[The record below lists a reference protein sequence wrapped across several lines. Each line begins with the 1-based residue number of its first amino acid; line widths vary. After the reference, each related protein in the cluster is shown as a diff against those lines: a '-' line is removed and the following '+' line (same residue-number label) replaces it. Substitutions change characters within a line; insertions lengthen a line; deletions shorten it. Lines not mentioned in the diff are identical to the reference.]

1 MARNESGRGGQQ
13 GRGTGPVSGHN
24 FISMEQ
30 SMLVC
35 AYNDSLISM
44 NEHMYNQLRA
54 GVEVHGGS
62 LSFTEDDLLRYN
74 ITSIKVRTEFVD
86 PSRWRSLGYQPTGMN
101 VRDRWAILSPVHSIL
116 SAIGAVRIG
125 ASGLQ
130 IVPVWDQSSDDY
142 VLTRERRDI
151 ITPMI
156 ESAAQLGGFKVYDA
170 ISADP
175 EGHQKVMIMTYIPS
189 REEWWVTEPVG
200 VEDGTAA
207 LATKLTPITS
217 VVRGRG
223 GAEYTIVDTD
233 QLADQL
239 SLIPA
244 WAPPLTY
251 GRQIVVHYMIQQSN
265 LAK

>member
-13 GRGTGPVSGHN
+13 GRGTGPFSGYN

-30 SMLVC
+30 FMLVC
-35 AYNDSLISM
+35 AYNDSFVRM

-54 GVEVHGGS
+54 GVEVHGGE
-62 LSFTEDDLLRYN
+62 LGFTEDELLKYN
-74 ITSIKVRTEFVD
+74 ITGIKVRIEFVD
-86 PSRWRSLGYQPTGMN
+86 PPRWRELGYTPTGMN
-101 VRDRWAILSPVHSIL
+101 VRNRWAILSPVHSII
-116 SAIGAVRIG
+116 SAIGPVRLG

-130 IVPVWDQSSDDY
+130 IVPVWDQSSDEY
-142 VLTRERRDI
+142 VLTRDRRDA

-156 ESAAQLGGFKVYDA
+156 ESAAQMGGYKVYDA
-170 ISADP
+170 ISSDS
-175 EGHQKVMIMTYIPS
+175 EGHQKVMLMTYIPS

-207 LATKLTPITS
+207 LATKLTPVTS
-217 VVRGRG
+217 VARGRG
-223 GAEYTIVDTD
+223 GAEYAIIDTD

-239 SLIPA
+239 SVIPA
-244 WAPPLTY
+244 WVPPLTL
-251 GRQIVVHYMIQQSN
+251 GRRIVVNYLIDQAN